1 MNIAEKT
8 RKLVCGIRMF
18 FIPAL
23 TNMCYNLL
31 HYGYIIQGIVYYKVR
46 PWGHLLYVPSSSFFT
61 ATMVIIAVQASL
73 FLFCDPS
80 A

>member
-8 RKLVCGIRMF
+8 RRLVCGTRIF

-23 TNMCYNLL
+23 TNMRPNLL
-31 HYGYIIQGIVYYKVR
+31 HYAYTIQGIVYHSVR
-46 PWGHLLYVPSSSFFT
+46 PWGHLLYDPSSSFFT
-61 ATMVIIAVQASL
+61 ATMVIIAVQANL
-73 FLFCDPS
+73 FLFSAPS

>member
-8 RKLVCGIRMF
+8 RRLVCGTLIF

-46 PWGHLLYVPSSSFFT
+46 PWEHLLYVPSSSFFT

>member
-8 RKLVCGIRMF
+8 RRLVCGTRIF

-23 TNMCYNLL
+23 TNMRYNLL
-31 HYGYIIQGIVYYKVR
+31 HYGYTIQGIVYHNVR
-46 PWGHLLYVPSSSFFT
+46 PWEHLPYDPSSSFFT
-61 ATMVIIAVQASL
+61 ATMVIIAVQANL
-73 FLFCDPS
+73 FLLFAPS